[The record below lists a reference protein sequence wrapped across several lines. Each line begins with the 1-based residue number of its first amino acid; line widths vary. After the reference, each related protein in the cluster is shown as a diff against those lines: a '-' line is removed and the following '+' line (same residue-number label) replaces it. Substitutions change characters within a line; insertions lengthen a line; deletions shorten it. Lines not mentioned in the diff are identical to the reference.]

1 MALTATA
8 ADFDTQVVQSKLTI
22 VDFWAPWCAP
32 CKMME
37 PVIDQ
42 LDQTY
47 GDRLNFVRFN
57 VDDGQEIAERY
68 HVLSVPSLVVFN
80 DGVAKEKLTGL
91 FSRDKLA
98 RYVDKKLAQVQA

>member
-1 MALTATA
+1 MAVTATA
-8 ADFDTQVVQSKLTI
+8 TNFDEQVAQDKLTI

-42 LDQTY
+42 LDEQFR
-47 GDRLNFVRFN
+47 DRVTFVRFN
-57 VDDGQEIAERY
+57 VDDSQEISARY

-98 RYVDKKLAQVQA
+98 RYVEQKIKQLQ

>member
-1 MALTATA
+1 MAVTATA
-8 ADFDTQVVQSKLTI
+8 TNFDEQVAQDKLTI

-42 LDQTY
+42 LDEQFR
-47 GDRLNFVRFN
+47 DRVTFVRFN
-57 VDDGQEIAERY
+57 VDDSQEIAARY

-98 RYVDKKLAQVQA
+98 RYVEQKIKQLQ

>member
-1 MALTATA
+1 MAVTATA
-8 ADFDTQVVQSKLTI
+8 TNFDEQVAQDKLTI

-42 LDQTY
+42 LDEQFR
-47 GDRLNFVRFN
+47 DRVTFVRFN
-57 VDDGQEIAERY
+57 VDDSQEIATRY

-98 RYVDKKLAQVQA
+98 RYVEQKIKQLQ